1 MIKRIFLII
10 MLCLCGMV
18 AVSAQ
23 GPGKHHGKDRQQ
35 MWKELQEFKIK
46 FLAQEIDLKDDQKE
60 RFAELYNEMTQK
72 RMDCFKETRSLEKK
86 IKDLKDNASDEDYKA
101 VSEAMDKART
111 QDAEIERQYDEKFSE
126 FLTSKQLYKLKQAE
140 GKFRDKMAEMRG
152 KKGKHKKDK

>member
-1 MIKRIFLII
+1 
-10 MLCLCGMV
+10 
-18 AVSAQ
+18 
-23 GPGKHHGKDRQQ
+23 

-86 IKDLKDNASDEDYKA
+86 IKDLKDKASDEDYKA

>member
-1 MIKRIFLII
+1 
-10 MLCLCGMV
+10 
-18 AVSAQ
+18 
-23 GPGKHHGKDRQQ
+23 